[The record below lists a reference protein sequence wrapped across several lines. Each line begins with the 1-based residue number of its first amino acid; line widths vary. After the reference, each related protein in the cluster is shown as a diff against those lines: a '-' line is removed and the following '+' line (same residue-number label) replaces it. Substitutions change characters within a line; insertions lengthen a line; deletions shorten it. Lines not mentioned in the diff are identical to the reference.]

1 MSQSKAHSP
10 NTPSASEAAQ
20 TIAQGLQQAIACH
33 RAARWQEAAAIY
45 EAVLVAAPQHPD
57 ANHNFG
63 LLCVQTGKVAAGLP
77 YLLAAIDAE
86 PTVSGYWLSYVEAL
100 LLDKQH
106 DEARQVFEL
115 ARTHGLEG
123 PAVEALAKKLSAPPT
138 VSATNA

>member
-1 MSQSKAHSP
+1 MSQFKAHSP
-10 NTPSASEAAQ
+10 NTPSASEAAH

-45 EAVLVAAPQHPD
+45 EAVLVAVPKHPD

-63 LLCVQTGKVAAGLP
+63 LLCVQTGKITAGLP
-77 YLLAAIDAE
+77 YLLAAIDSE
-86 PTVSGYWLSYVEAL
+86 PTVSSYWLSYIEAL
-100 LLDKQH
+100 ILDKQY

-123 PAVEALAKKLSAPPT
+123 SAVDALAKKLSAAP
-138 VSATNA
+138 VSIANA